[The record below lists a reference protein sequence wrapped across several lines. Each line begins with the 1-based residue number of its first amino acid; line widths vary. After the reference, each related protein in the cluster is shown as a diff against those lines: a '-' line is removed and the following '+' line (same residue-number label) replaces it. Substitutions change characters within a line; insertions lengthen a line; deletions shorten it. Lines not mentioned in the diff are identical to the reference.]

1 MDKKAKEEKEEVM
14 TLEVVCPK
22 CGYKKIIYTP
32 KENIPKCPKC
42 GTQMMI
48 SEILTEGKY
57 Y

>member
-1 MDKKAKEEKEEVM
+1 MEKRKEEKEEIM

-22 CGYKKIIYTP
+22 CGYKKIIYAP
-32 KENIPKCPKC
+32 KEKIPKCPKC